1 MLTPCERNDAG
12 VFACICRAVTSD
24 DVGMAMDNG
33 AATVAAVA
41 RATGACTRCGIC
53 KDRIRAMLDE
63 RTEPC
68 PRVVASAQVQ
78 AV

>member
-1 MLTPCERNDAG
+1 
-12 VFACICRAVTSD
+12 VTSD

-53 KDRIRAMLDE
+53 KDRIRAMLGE
-63 RTEPC
+63 RSSSVTAPS
-68 PRVVASAQVQ
+68 PRVVASAQVT

>member
-1 MLTPCERNDAG
+1 

-24 DVGMAMDNG
+24 DVGVAMDNG

-41 RATGACTRCGIC
+41 KATGACTRCGIC
-53 KDRIRAMLDE
+53 KDRIRGMLGE
-63 RTEPC
+63 RANPC
-68 PRVVASAQVQ
+68 PRVAASVQVP